1 MKSSPISCLGRSLAM
16 TFAIGGIP
24 NSDMLGLGATGIAT
38 GGKGFIPVKE
48 AGR

>member
-1 MKSSPISCLGRSLAM
+1 MGRSLAM
-16 TFAIGGIP
+16 AFAIGGIP
-24 NSDMLGLGATGIAT
+24 NNDTLGVGATGIAT